1 MDIFKDSTHEGSV
14 SNSLEIDRIK
24 ARVIGVWNQLMA
36 ATYEIEYKNQSSD
49 DEDFVSLESFMED
62 NKLTFAGEEE
72 DKSEIDSLLE
82 MFDDMLDPKEELEPI
97 ESDAKAP
104 TYGSTTLP
112 SHKESLKVPKG
123 TYDGNHAS
131 TTTPKDSKEE
141 LKATRYEE
149 PEEGKKLISKTHE
162 VSSPTSIKSFHDILK
177 VEREKLLRLVAKNNK
192 KYGVIL

>member
-112 SHKESLKVPKG
+112 SHSESLKVPKG

-141 LKATRYEE
+141 LQATRYVE
-149 PEEGKKLISKTHE
+149 PKEGKKLVSKTHE
-162 VSSPTSIKSFHDILK
+162 VSTPTLQDLKDILK
-177 VEREKLLRLVAKNNK
+177 IERDKLLKTVAKNNR

>member
-72 DKSEIDSLLE
+72 EKSEIDSLLE

-112 SHKESLKVPKG
+112 SHSESLKVPKG

-141 LKATRYEE
+141 LQATRYVE
-149 PEEGKKLISKTHE
+149 PKEGKKLVSKTHE
-162 VSSPTSIKSFHDILK
+162 VSAPTLQDLKDILK
-177 VEREKLLRLVAKNNK
+177 IERDKLLKTVAKNNK

>member
-112 SHKESLKVPKG
+112 SHSESLKVPKG
-123 TYDGNHAS
+123 TYNGNHAS

-141 LKATRYEE
+141 LQATRYVE
-149 PEEGKKLISKTHE
+149 PKEGKKLVSKTHE
-162 VSSPTSIKSFHDILK
+162 VSTPTLQDLKDILK
-177 VEREKLLRLVAKNNK
+177 IERDKLLKTVAKNNR

>member
-112 SHKESLKVPKG
+112 SHSESLKVPKG

-141 LKATRYEE
+141 LQATRYVE
-149 PEEGKKLISKTHE
+149 PKEGKKLVSKTHE
-162 VSSPTSIKSFHDILK
+162 VSAPTLQDLKDILK
-177 VEREKLLRLVAKNNK
+177 IERDKLLKTVAKNNR

>member
-97 ESDAKAP
+97 ESNAKAP

-112 SHKESLKVPKG
+112 SHSESLKVPKG

-141 LKATRYEE
+141 LQATRYVE
-149 PEEGKKLISKTHE
+149 PKEGKKLVSKTHE
-162 VSSPTSIKSFHDILK
+162 VSTPTLQDLKDILK
-177 VEREKLLRLVAKNNK
+177 IERDKLLKTVAKNNR

>member
-62 NKLTFAGEEE
+62 NKLTFAGEEK

-112 SHKESLKVPKG
+112 SHSESLKVPKG

-131 TTTPKDSKEE
+131 TTTPKDSTEE
-141 LKATRYEE
+141 LQATRYVE
-149 PEEGKKLISKTHE
+149 PKEGKKLVSKTHE
-162 VSSPTSIKSFHDILK
+162 VSTPTLQDLKDILK
-177 VEREKLLRLVAKNNK
+177 IERDKLLKTVAKNNR

>member
-72 DKSEIDSLLE
+72 EKSEIDSLLE

-112 SHKESLKVPKG
+112 SHSESLKVPKG

-141 LKATRYEE
+141 LQATRYVE
-149 PEEGKKLISKTHE
+149 PKEGKKLVSKTHE
-162 VSSPTSIKSFHDILK
+162 ISTPTLQDLKDILK
-177 VEREKLLRLVAKNNK
+177 IERDKLLKTVAKNNR

>member
-24 ARVIGVWNQLMA
+24 ARVIGVWNQLMT

-112 SHKESLKVPKG
+112 SHSESLKVPKG

-141 LKATRYEE
+141 LKATRYVE
-149 PEEGKKLISKTHE
+149 PKEGKKLVSKTHE
-162 VSSPTSIKSFHDILK
+162 VSTPTLQDLKDILK
-177 VEREKLLRLVAKNNK
+177 IERDKLLKTVAKNNR

>member
-112 SHKESLKVPKG
+112 SHSESLKVPKG
-123 TYDGNHAS
+123 TYNGNHAS

-141 LKATRYEE
+141 LQATRYVE
-149 PEEGKKLISKTHE
+149 PKEGKKLVSKTHE
-162 VSSPTSIKSFHDILK
+162 VSAPTLQDLKDILK
-177 VEREKLLRLVAKNNK
+177 IERDKLLKTVAKNNR